1 MSFIHNISVSELY
14 SSNKTIVIFLWLYI
28 SLFVIF
34 KREGRNGG
42 QEGIERVVI
51 LNNPTFFLNHP
62 TYYYFVNLWIAFE
75 KFPI

>member
-51 LNNPTFFLNHP
+51 LNNPTFFFKSSYILLLCQLVDC
-62 TYYYFVNLWIAFE
+62 F
-75 KFPI
+75 